1 MNFDKLIRGSEML
14 LKGAAILCFGPV
26 IYVAFTLR
34 DGWLCSI
41 LDTPGCAIFSVSA
54 FYMIIFFS
62 IPAVLLWSLANYVGR
77 LSGDGKGKTS
87 SEIIQDFGGFILK
100 HAPDAG
106 TKFYDEKKLP
116 YKKERIKE
124 ALVAGISH
132 AYKLATQ
139 IT

>member
-1 MNFDKLIRGSEML
+1 
-14 LKGAAILCFGPV
+14 
-26 IYVAFTLR
+26 
-34 DGWLCSI
+34 
-41 LDTPGCAIFSVSA
+41 
-54 FYMIIFFS
+54 MIIFFS
-62 IPAVLLWSLANYVGR
+62 IPAVMLWSLANYVGR

-132 AYKLATQ
+132 AYKTGDINNLNALENALCVTLQ
-139 IT
+139 HFQKGIGKNQFQWHLKLIKLKMKLVLLINLMFLKLTKKL